1 MADLTEDFTL
11 SHSYLQ
17 SHCYGKIWPLPRHTN
32 PPPSSSHYEII
43 IAGAGPTGLMLSTCL
58 ARYGLTSILTIDS
71 KPREVDIGHADGIN
85 ARTQEILATMSLDD
99 VQQKGHKITK
109 AMEWTRINGLCEFN
123 HARPFHFAPARFN
136 DVNTLSQGRVERM
149 FTGEMANYDQRVSWN
164 TEFVNARLDD
174 SDSEYPVVVTLRDN
188 QGQREV
194 RTKYLVGTDGAHSLV
209 RKSAGIAQ
217 TGHATDEIWGVMDFV
232 AETDWP
238 GIRSA
243 SLVYDAADPKLRK
256 QDVLTVPREKL
267 SNGDWLSRFYVA
279 MSPSEKNEVAREDT
293 KSKRAQISQ
302 EEIMRVVKEKIP

>member
-1 MADLTEDFTL
+1 
-11 SHSYLQ
+11 
-17 SHCYGKIWPLPRHTN
+17 
-32 PPPSSSHYEII
+32 
-43 IAGAGPTGLMLSTCL
+43 
-58 ARYGLTSILTIDS
+58 
-71 KPREVDIGHADGIN
+71 
-85 ARTQEILATMSLDD
+85 
-99 VQQKGHKITK
+99 
-109 AMEWTRINGLCEFN
+109 
-123 HARPFHFAPARFN
+123 
-136 DVNTLSQGRVERM
+136 M

-243 SLVYDAADPKLRK
+243 SLVYDVADPKLRK

-279 MSPSEKNEVAREDT
+279 MSPSDKNEVAREDT

-302 EEIMRVVKEKIP
+302 EEIMRVVKEKIAPYEIDIKQGTKPLWWATYCAGQYLADTYLVKHDGHPRIILAGDGR